1 MEGGGGV
8 RAMTMCLL
16 HLLQDALE
24 RLRAAGKLTTDS

>member
-8 RAMTMCLL
+8 GAMTMCLL

-24 RLRAAGKLTTDS
+24 RLRAAGKLTANA